1 MVRHLLKVTDL
12 SPEELWWVLR
22 LTREL
27 KATKYLGLK
36 MPQLLKGK
44 KVALFFEKPSTRTR
58 VSLSVAIREL
68 GGSPLELESAKL
80 QVSRGEGL
88 EDTVRVLSRYVDA
101 IVARVYSHK
110 SLEVMARYSKVPIVN
125 ALSDV
130 FHPLQAISDMYTLW
144 EIFGRLKGINLA
156 FIGDGRS
163 NVAHSLMLASSL
175 LGVNFSVASPEA
187 YGPRKEVLQ
196 EALKN
201 AALSGANIKV
211 FTDPLEAV
219 KGAQV
224 VYTDVFVSMGFD
236 KEREERLKA
245 FLPRYRVNKAL
256 LAETGT
262 TTLFMHCL
270 PAHRGE
276 EVEAEVID
284 DEKISVVFD
293 QAENRLYSAEAVLSF
308 LMGKVG

>member
-12 SPEELWWVLR
+12 SPEELWWILR

-27 KATKYLGLK
+27 KATKYLGLG

-44 KVALFFEKPSTRTR
+44 NVALFFEKPSTRTR

-68 GGSPLELESAKL
+68 GGYPLELESAKL

-110 SLEVMARYSKVPIVN
+110 SLEVMARCSKVPIVN
-125 ALSDV
+125 ALSDL

-144 EIFGRLKGINLA
+144 EIFGRLKGVNLA
-156 FIGDGRS
+156 FVGDGGS

-219 KGAQV
+219 RGAQV
-224 VYTDVFVSMGFD
+224 VYTDVFVSMGFEM
-236 KEREERLKA
+236 EREERLKA
-245 FLPRYRVNKAL
+245 FLPRYKVNKAL

-284 DEKISVVFD
+284 DEKISIVFD